1 MGIRGDGFEEL
12 TRTDRP
18 GENEYVT
25 PKPILRADPL
35 RSSVID

>member
-18 GENEYVT
+18 GENDVT

-35 RSSVID
+35 RWSVID